1 MNINNESVTVIGLGG
16 MGSTLASALL
26 KAGHKVTVWN
36 RSAEKSQVLVA
47 EGAILAESPAAA
59 VFASSLTI
67 IAVVDYPAA
76 HAVLEQEEVAKA
88 LKGRTLAMMS
98 TGTGEQAKD
107 LAEWVQ
113 NQGAEYIDG
122 GLLSYPRAI
131 GKPSTGMLYS
141 GSKLAFEQHAQTL
154 SAMAGAQQFISDD
167 VTASNTIGLGL
178 WSFYFGSLAA
188 FFEGA
193 AWADRIGNMNMPDF
207 LPSAKAMMA
216 TLVDGMEDA
225 ATRISSE
232 DYSGDQASV
241 DLHLHGMELL
251 SGAYS
256 AVGLPAKVSNAFVD
270 YLHMARNAGDGS
282 KDVVTTFNALR
293 QSQGKLDL

>member
-1 MNINNESVTVIGLGG
+1 MNMKNKSVTVIGIGG
-16 MGSTLASALL
+16 MGSALASALL

-36 RSAEKSQVLVA
+36 RSAEKAQVLVA
-47 EGAILAESPAAA
+47 QGANLADSPVAA
-59 VFASSLTI
+59 VSASSLTI
-67 IAVVDYPAA
+67 LCVVDYPAA
-76 HAVLEQEEVAKA
+76 HAIVEQEGVATA

-98 TGTGEQAKD
+98 TGTGEQATT

-113 NQGAEYIDG
+113 NQGAEYLDG

-141 GSKLAFEQHAQTL
+141 GSKLAFEQHAQAL
-154 SAMAGAQQFISDD
+154 SAMAGAQQFIGAD

-193 AWADRIGNMNMPDF
+193 AWADRIGDMKMQNF

-216 TLVDGMEDA
+216 TLLDGMEDA
-225 ATRISSE
+225 AARISCE
-232 DYSGDQASV
+232 DYSGNQASV

-251 SGAYS
+251 CGAFS
-256 AVGLPAKVSNAFVD
+256 AAGLPSKVTEAFVD
-270 YLHMARNAGDGS
+270 YLQMARKAGDGN

-293 QSQGKLDL
+293 QPQYK

>member
-1 MNINNESVTVIGLGG
+1 MKHKSVTVIGLGG
-16 MGSTLASALL
+16 MGSALASALL
-26 KAGHKVTVWN
+26 KAGHQVTVWN
-36 RSAEKSQVLVA
+36 RSTEKALRLVA
-47 EGAILAESPAAA
+47 AGANLADSPVAA
-59 VFASSLTI
+59 VSASSLTI
-67 IAVVDYPAA
+67 LSVVDYAAA
-76 HAVLEQEEVAKA
+76 HAVLEQAGVATA
-88 LKGRTLAMMS
+88 LKGRSLAMMS
-98 TGTGEQAKD
+98 TGTGEQASA

-113 NQGAEYIDG
+113 DQGAEYLDG

-131 GKPSTGMLYS
+131 GKPNTGMLYS

-154 SAMAGAQQFISDD
+154 SAMAGAQQFIGAD

-193 AWADRIGNMNMPDF
+193 AWADRSGDMKMHNF

-216 TLVDGMEDA
+216 TLLDGMEDA
-225 ATRISSE
+225 ADRTRCE

-251 SGAYS
+251 SGAF
-256 AVGLPAKVSNAFVD
+256 AAAGLPAKVSEAFVD
-270 YLHMARNAGDGS
+270 YLQMARKAGDGS

-293 QSQGKLDL
+293 QSQDK